1 MDWAVAAGANM
12 NEYWE
17 KVRHYYLTHD
27 DIEMFLFACIFALL
41 GWAGY
46 HAIVAIVEKLTG

>member
-1 MDWAVAAGANM
+1 M
-12 NEYWE
+12 NKYDDEDLEGMWE